1 MIIKSYAKINIA
13 LNVLGK
19 EENGMHQIDT
29 IMLPLELHDSLEI
42 QELKANKDSFVT
54 LADYRVGEI
63 PHNIVTTALQKML
76 ALKGSNNKFKININK
91 NIPLSAG
98 LGGGSSNAA
107 ATMLGIKNMLKLSIT
122 KEKMNQIA
130 FEIGSDVP
138 FFLTNVPA
146 RVRGQGEK
154 IEPIFV
160 KNNYYVLIVKPFEG
174 LSTREVYEKSDELT
188 LEKVDID
195 SVVQALK
202 EGDDAT
208 LAQVMK
214 NALEKPALKLLPEI
228 AEIKEKL
235 FSMGFE
241 MVLMSGS
248 GSAVF
253 AMSTDKKALR
263 RASWVFGKTHDVEL
277 TRVLKGERK

>member
-228 AEIKEKL
+228 AEIKEEL

>member
-76 ALKGSNNKFKININK
+76 ALKGSNTKFKININK

>member
-263 RASWVFGKTHDVEL
+263 RVSWVFGKTHDVEL